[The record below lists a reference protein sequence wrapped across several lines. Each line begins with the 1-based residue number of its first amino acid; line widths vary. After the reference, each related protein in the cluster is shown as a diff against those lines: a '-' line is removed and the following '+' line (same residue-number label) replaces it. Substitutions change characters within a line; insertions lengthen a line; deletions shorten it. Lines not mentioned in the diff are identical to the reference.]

1 MKTVNI
7 QLRHVSKAFEGKQ
20 IYDDFSETFP
30 EGEIIGIMAP
40 SGYGKTTLLRM
51 LMGLITPD
59 EGQILGIEGKKKSA
73 VFQEHRLCENLTAS
87 ANIRLVN
94 PKLSQGET
102 EAAMKAVG
110 LSDCVHQ
117 PVREL
122 SGGMRRRVAILRAL
136 LAEYDILYLDEPFQG
151 LDWQTKELVMEDMKR
166 RCQGKTVFF
175 VTHDTAELEVMGA
188 KLYPISDQCS
198 GSIRKKDR

>member
-1 MKTVNI
+1 MSIK
-7 QLRHVSKAFEGKQ
+7 LKHVSKAFEGKQ
-20 IYDDFSETFP
+20 IFDDFSAVFP

-51 LMGLITPD
+51 LMGLIVPD

-73 VFQEHRLCENLTAS
+73 VFQEDRLCENLSAS

-94 PKLSQGET
+94 PNLSQGET
-102 EAAMKAVG
+102 EKAMNAVG
-110 LSDCVHQ
+110 LGDCVHQ

-136 LAEYDILYLDEPFQG
+136 LCEYEILYLDEPFKG
-151 LDWQTKELVMEDMKR
+151 LDQETKELVMKDTKR
-166 RCQGKTVFF
+166 RCQGKTVFL
-175 VTHDTAELEVMGA
+175 VTHDAAEIDAMGA
-188 KLYPISDQCS
+188 KLYQV
-198 GSIRKKDR
+198 